1 MAKHNKKTRIRH
13 SGMKPLAMVNVTYW
27 SDGSI
32 EVLQSGSLRNRMS
45 MFDMVE
51 DYILDMQ
58 EEVLKLEEK
67 GGGK

>member
-1 MAKHNKKTRIRH
+1 
-13 SGMKPLAMVNVTYW
+13 MKPLAMVNVTYW

>member
-1 MAKHNKKTRIRH
+1 
-13 SGMKPLAMVNVTYW
+13 MVNVTYW

-32 EVLQSGSLRNRMS
+32 GVLQAGSLRNRMN

-58 EEVLKLEEK
+58 EEFLKLDEK

>member
-1 MAKHNKKTRIRH
+1 MANHKKTRKRR
-13 SGMKPLAMVNVTYW
+13 SGRKPLAMVNVTYW

-32 EVLQSGSLRNRMS
+32 GVLQAGSLRNRMT

-58 EEVLKLEEK
+58 EEFLKLEEK